1 MTAHANAAVLLCDG
15 KIRYSGLWLLCVDG
29 TYCIEQSWMCGDKKP
44 RYWPY
49 LVPGEAM
56 DRMFDKQEVGASMA
70 ISGQLNGKEYFLWGL
85 KEPSYVMKMMVT
97 GGPLVVNDDCE
108 PQKRYWTEGGVEKFK
123 MT

>member
-1 MTAHANAAVLLCDG
+1 MQMLQSYFVTGRYVILDSGFCVLM
-15 KIRYSGLWLLCVDG
+15 GLIALNKAGCVV
-29 TYCIEQSWMCGDKKP
+29 IKKP
-44 RYWPY
+44 WYWPY